1 MKSQNAMRE
10 EQNDVGL
17 VYLGGEIGGVIE
29 FPIAEVRE
37 GRGVGVGVGH
47 ERAIGMGM
55 GLLVLVVVG
64 GEDHAGE
71 LVLIG
76 WPAGDGVGDTA
87 TPLEDEGEGGEGEW
101 EHRQKKH
108 DSRITAAA
116 GGGSVSVC
124 TRHVKEKKVGGCM

>member
-10 EQNDVGL
+10 EQNDAGL
-17 VYLGGEIGGVIE
+17 IYLGGEIGGVIE

-37 GRGVGVGVGH
+37 GRGVGVGH

-76 WPAGDGVGDTA
+76 
-87 TPLEDEGEGGEGEW
+87 
-101 EHRQKKH
+101 
-108 DSRITAAA
+108 
-116 GGGSVSVC
+116 
-124 TRHVKEKKVGGCM
+124 

>member
-37 GRGVGVGVGH
+37 GRGVGLGH
-47 ERAIGMGM
+47 ERAIGTGM

-76 WPAGDGVGDTA
+76 
-87 TPLEDEGEGGEGEW
+87 
-101 EHRQKKH
+101 
-108 DSRITAAA
+108 
-116 GGGSVSVC
+116 
-124 TRHVKEKKVGGCM
+124 